1 MKKHKKKFLIGLLI
15 ILVLGGLGFGGY
27 KYYQYYDDTK
37 LENKNWM
44 NRHIALEENEE
55 GVYEVN
61 TINTNEDISIFNLVY
76 QGTIENKIE
85 NLKDDGNY
93 SLENPLIIYN
103 PYGTASQSY
112 YVYLGNSYDN
122 LNYTISVDGYED
134 YEHDLGED
142 NEYQLIGFIPGKT
155 NTLTIS
161 SNGESVIKEIT
172 TPDIK
177 ADVDLKL
184 EETSSSDE
192 DLTEGLYTVLGHDKN
207 YEANVYL
214 YDNNGILRNEL
225 ILDDYRADRIIFD
238 DGYMYY
244 PYESRGIM
252 KVNSLGKIEK
262 MYDLGKYR
270 MHHDMILDGNNL
282 VILVDEVGSD
292 TKEDVIISLNLEN
305 GKIDNIIDMK
315 DLLPELYEKAILP
328 EDNKTLDWLH
338 LNSLTLKDDDLIL
351 SSRELSTIIYLSDY
365 KNNPTIKYLITN
377 ESMLEGTSYKDLLYT
392 KKGSFIDSAGQHAIT
407 YMPLDDD
414 EYYLYMF
421 NNNYGSIVTR
431 PDLNWDNYPD
441 VGSYEE
447 GETSYFYK
455 YKVNDED
462 KTYELDESLEIPYS
476 SIVSSVQIYD
486 DNLIV
491 GSGMDNSF
499 GEYDEDGNL
508 IKQFTYGAKKY
519 AYRVFKYSF
528 DNWFN

>member
-76 QGTIENKIE
+76 QDTIENKIE
-85 NLKDDGNY
+85 NLKDEGNY

-192 DLTEGLYTVLGHDKN
+192 DLTEGLYTVL
-207 YEANVYL
+207 
-214 YDNNGILRNEL
+214 
-225 ILDDYRADRIIFD
+225 
-238 DGYMYY
+238 
-244 PYESRGIM
+244 
-252 KVNSLGKIEK
+252 
-262 MYDLGKYR
+262 
-270 MHHDMILDGNNL
+270 
-282 VILVDEVGSD
+282 
-292 TKEDVIISLNLEN
+292 
-305 GKIDNIIDMK
+305 
-315 DLLPELYEKAILP
+315 
-328 EDNKTLDWLH
+328 
-338 LNSLTLKDDDLIL
+338 
-351 SSRELSTIIYLSDY
+351 
-365 KNNPTIKYLITN
+365 
-377 ESMLEGTSYKDLLYT
+377 
-392 KKGSFIDSAGQHAIT
+392 
-407 YMPLDDD
+407 
-414 EYYLYMF
+414 
-421 NNNYGSIVTR
+421 
-431 PDLNWDNYPD
+431 
-441 VGSYEE
+441 
-447 GETSYFYK
+447 
-455 YKVNDED
+455 
-462 KTYELDESLEIPYS
+462 
-476 SIVSSVQIYD
+476 
-486 DNLIV
+486 
-491 GSGMDNSF
+491 
-499 GEYDEDGNL
+499 
-508 IKQFTYGAKKY
+508 
-519 AYRVFKYSF
+519 
-528 DNWFN
+528 

>member
-76 QGTIENKIE
+76 QDTIENKIE
-85 NLKDDGNY
+85 NLKDEGNY

-377 ESMLEGTSYKDLLYT
+377 ESMLRR
-392 KKGSFIDSAGQHAIT
+392 
-407 YMPLDDD
+407 
-414 EYYLYMF
+414 
-421 NNNYGSIVTR
+421 N
-431 PDLNWDNYPD
+431 
-441 VGSYEE
+441 
-447 GETSYFYK
+447 
-455 YKVNDED
+455 
-462 KTYELDESLEIPYS
+462 
-476 SIVSSVQIYD
+476 
-486 DNLIV
+486 
-491 GSGMDNSF
+491 
-499 GEYDEDGNL
+499 
-508 IKQFTYGAKKY
+508 
-519 AYRVFKYSF
+519 
-528 DNWFN
+528 